1 MMLEIKK
8 KQVELMR
15 VECAKAEMQMKIL
28 EMQDNI
34 KRLETNIT
42 IQDKR
47 IEELNTEINN
57 LKKG

>member
-28 EMQDNI
+28 EMQENI

-42 IQDKR
+42 IQDCR